1 MKVKKNYTKTEVLDG
16 AKCGFEFEFYSSK
29 DVFETAKEI
38 AKFVKKRVVVPL
50 ALSTLGE
57 PKPLYHSPVEP
68 SADIF
73 KLEPDYSG
81 GKKMCELVTGPMKYK
96 DARNVLIKMFEWI
109 SSNGYTNERCS
120 IHVNISLDEN
130 TLPTKF
136 TINNISI
143 PKFILS
149 FDEKRIYDAFPKRK
163 DSVYARSIKQL
174 RPNQV
179 LFYSPSL
186 EDFSRATLTLPADEK
201 YYGVNFLK
209 AEKGYLEYRY
219 LGGKDYEKKPK
230 VILDLVDYFI
240 LHLFDTLNFDG
251 YTEAEKREFRKQVDL
266 DKKIYEGFV
275 KYEKFAK
282 MFPDIT
288 VTSDMNGDP
297 QVLEAI
303 WGNIR
308 EKLYDLI
315 ITGKMRKG
323 AFNYDSEV
331 GRFQLKDTKLKNC
344 KLSTMEFINCELEG
358 VIIRSW
364 FLDCKIK
371 HSRIS
376 DSNFVKGNTVDFSKV
391 AECEL
396 HVQNILTDCFIEN
409 KKNIINCEVSA
420 GVIRNGEIGKL
431 ARISKE
437 TMMVE
442 QIEPTE
448 GTASG
453 AYKDE
458 SKEKKKEDD
467 KEDKKEKKK

>member
-1 MKVKKNYTKTEVLDG
+1 MRVKKNYTKTEVLDG

-29 DVFETAKEI
+29 DVFETAKDI
-38 AKFVKKRVVVPL
+38 AKFIKKRVVVPL
-50 ALSTLGE
+50 ALSTLGD
-57 PKPLYHSPVEP
+57 PKPLYHSPVVP

-81 GKKMCELVTGPMKYK
+81 GKKMCELVTGPMKYR
-96 DARNVLIKMFEWI
+96 DARNVLIKVFEWI

-120 IHVNISLDEN
+120 MHVNLSFNEN
-130 TLPTKF
+130 LLSTKF
-136 TINNISI
+136 TIPNISI

-149 FDEKRIYDAFPKRK
+149 FDERKIYDAFPKRK
-163 DSVYARSIKQL
+163 DSVYARSINQIY
-174 RPNQV
+174 PNQV

-219 LGGKDYEKKPK
+219 LGGNDYEKKPK
-230 VILDLVDYFI
+230 VILDLIDYFI
-240 LHLFDTLNFDG
+240 FHLFDTLNFSG
-251 YTEAEKREFRKQVDL
+251 YTDAEKADFKKQIVL

-275 KYEKFAK
+275 KYDKFAK
-282 MFPDIT
+282 MFPKIQVT
-288 VTSDMNGDP
+288 VDMNRDA

-315 ITGKMRKG
+315 ITGKMNKG
-323 AFNYDSEV
+323 EFNYDTEV
-331 GRFQLKDTKLKNC
+331 GRFQLKDTKLTNC
-344 KLSTMEFINCELEG
+344 KLSDMEFINCQIEG
-358 VIIRSW
+358 VIMRSW

-371 HSRIS
+371 HSRIL
-376 DSNFVKGNTVDFSKV
+376 DSNFIKGNSVDFSKI
-391 AECEL
+391 ADCEL
-396 HVQNILTDCFIEN
+396 HTNNTLTDCFIEN
-409 KKNIINCEVSA
+409 KKNIINCEVVA

-431 ARISKE
+431 ARVSKE

-442 QIEPTE
+442 LIEPTE
-448 GTASG
+448 GGSYKNAGKEDTEGSNKKK
-453 AYKDE
+453 KDE
-458 SKEKKKEDD
+458 K
-467 KEDKKEKKK
+467 

>member
-1 MKVKKNYTKTEVLDG
+1 MRVKKNYTKTEVLDA

-29 DVFETAKEI
+29 DVFETSKEI
-38 AKFVKKRVVVPL
+38 AKFIKKRVVVPL

-163 DSVYARSIKQL
+163 DSVYARSIKHI

-240 LHLFDTLNFDG
+240 LHLFDTLNFEG
-251 YTEAEKREFRKQVDL
+251 YTDAEKASFKKQMDL
-266 DKKIYEGFV
+266 GKKVYEGFV

-315 ITGKMRKG
+315 ITGKMTKG
-323 AFNYDSEV
+323 AFNYDSEI

-344 KLSTMEFINCELEG
+344 KLTTMEFINCELEG
-358 VIIRSW
+358 VIMRSW
-364 FLDCKIK
+364 FLDCKLK

-391 AECEL
+391 TECEL
-396 HVQNILTDCFIEN
+396 HVHNILTDCFIEN
-409 KKNIINCEVSA
+409 KKNIINCEVAA

-453 AYKDE
+453 AFNNDGKD
-458 SKEKKKEDD
+458 KKQEKKKD
-467 KEDKKEKKK
+467 EKKK